1 MILSDLEIK
10 RRLLNGEIEI
20 EPFSPEDLS
29 PNGIDLRVGNKIV
42 NINTDQEYDHGLV
55 CEPDAFYLI
64 STAERITLP
73 LNVVGL
79 VFLKSTWARMGVL
92 IPPTVVDA
100 GFSGILSL
108 SLRVGPLP
116 IKLEQGMKVWHL
128 ILAESYESTGY
139 KGKYQNSNGLRKA
152 ITTGLL

>member
-10 RRLLNGEIEI
+10 RRLANGEIKI
-20 EPFSPEDLS
+20 EPFSQEDLS

-42 NINTDQEYDHGLV
+42 NISTDEEYDHV
-55 CEPDAFYLI
+55 CEPNTSYLV
-64 STAERITLP
+64 STVERITLP

-100 GFSGILSL
+100 GFSGVLSL
-108 SLRVGPLP
+108 SLRIGPFP

-152 ITTGLL
+152 ITTGLF